1 MQKFDYITQDELQL
15 SQFCM
20 LPNVLFSDE
29 RFSELSY
36 SAKLLYAFLLD
47 RTSLS
52 RKNGWID
59 KDGHIYIYFTV
70 EAVTE
75 LMGIGM
81 NKAVKLF
88 RELDSDHG
96 CGLIIK
102 KKQGQGKP
110 DRIYV
115 LNCESPWKKCGKS
128 VENLAG

>member
-1 MQKFDYITQDELQL
+1 MPLAIYGNSSKIII
-15 SQFCM
+15 SSHSSNGINANSVFC
-20 LPNVLFSDE
+20 NS
-29 RFSELSY
+29 SY

-59 KDGHIYIYFTV
+59 KDGHIYIYFTI
-70 EAVTE
+70 EAVME

-81 NKAVKLF
+81 NKAVRLF
-88 RELDSDHG
+88 RELDSVHG

-115 LNCESPWKKCGKS
+115 LNCESPWKRCGKS